1 MVWPAVISA
10 IGALAG
16 GALSAKGQRDANEAN
31 LLASNEGR
39 KWMEAMSDSAYQRAV
54 KDMQKAG
61 LSPMLAYSQG
71 GAHVPSQSAPISQNV
86 LGAGVSSAAQGASA
100 VSAIQGV
107 LQSQAQTDNILAQT
121 DKVRSETME
130 HKVNTAYRAAEV
142 ARLEAEAKEKGVGAH
157 VAFRTQHAEET
168 RRVSEAVIKKVL
180 ADVSTDTFSA
190 DVARRKAESEIA
202 RFGVAEAR
210 AGSKFYEEVEDMPK
224 YLRMIVDLL
233 RGGSSARSLF
243 GGSVRSKAP
252 SGRDKSGKEWW
263 ERDEQWVYDI
273 INRPGYRGPR

>member
-71 GAHVPSQSAPISQNV
+71 GAHVPSQAAPIMQNV

-100 VSAIQGV
+100 ASAIQGV
-107 LQSQAQTDNILAQT
+107 LQSTAQTDNILANT
-121 DKVRSETME
+121 EKVRSETME
-130 HKVNTAYRAAEV
+130 HQVNSAMKAAEIRRV
-142 ARLEAEAKEKGVGAH
+142 EAEAKEKGVSAD
-157 VAFRTQHAEET
+157 VAFRTRHAEET
-168 RRVSEAVIKKVL
+168 RRISEAVLKNIA
-180 ADVSTDTFSA
+180 ADVSRDTFSA
-190 DVARRKAESEIA
+190 DVARRKAESEIT
-202 RFGVAEAR
+202 RYGVSEAK
-210 AGSKFYEEVEDMPK
+210 AGSKFYEDVEGMPK
-224 YLRMIVDLL
+224 YLRMVIDLL
-233 RGGSSARSLF
+233 RGGSSARSLL
-243 GGSVRSKAP
+243 
-252 SGRDKSGKEWW
+252 GR
-263 ERDEQWVYDI
+263 
-273 INRPGYRGPR
+273 